1 MAMLDSWLPDSFR
14 QWMAGRATQSAGES
28 GPTAAMPLTDI
39 SALSP
44 WLSAPIDGLG
54 QDWAAADQAAGSAPA
69 LGATPRH
76 GPPEVP
82 GGWPM
87 SPAEA
92 RAAWPGVGGNQP
104 MNVAPGSLSAWPV
117 GYAARVPDTFAPAL
131 PSLGG
136 GARPGEAAS
145 ATGGAA
151 GPGPSAASSGSLF
164 DRITSGIND
173 NSNMLLGLAGGFA
186 GAPSF
191 GAGLSRAL
199 SGAQAGAQMDARQRP
214 QPQRIGEAF
223 QALARAGVPP
233 RQALA
238 AVYNPDVMK
247 AIAEQVFG
255 GASAAQRTSGNQPLA
270 AWGNIQSHQPQSG
283 PIQPPIATPA
293 PASALGQGPNP
304 SATSGNGSGTAD
316 IATMIREAAAR
327 RGIDPAVLLRI
338 GQMESGLRP
347 GAAARKS
354 SAKGLFQFTNPTW
367 ARYGRGRDVFDPA
380 ANADAGAR
388 FTADNVAGL
397 KAAGLSATPGNVYLA
412 HFAGLG
418 GARSVLAAD
427 PATPAGDILGAKAV
441 RANPWLGTM
450 SAGDLRAWADRKMSL
465 ASTNS
470 R

>member
-1 MAMLDSWLPDSFR
+1 MAMPGFLLPDSFR
-14 QWMAGRATQSAGES
+14 QWMAGRATQSAGE
-28 GPTAAMPLTDI
+28 PVLTAAMPLTDI

-54 QDWAAADQAAGSAPA
+54 QDWDTAGQAAGSAPA

-76 GPPEVP
+76 GLPEVP
-82 GGWPM
+82 GGWPI

-92 RAAWPGVGGNQP
+92 RAAWPGIGGNQP
-104 MNVAPGSLSAWPV
+104 MNVAPGSLSAWPL

-131 PSLGG
+131 PSPGG
-136 GARPGEAAS
+136 SARPGEAAS
-145 ATGGAA
+145 ATDGAA
-151 GPGPSAASSGSLF
+151 EPGRSAAPSGSLF

-199 SGAQAGAQMDARQRP
+199 SGAQAGAQMDAKQRP
-214 QPQRIGEAF
+214 RPQRIGEAF
-223 QALARAGVPP
+223 QALTQAGVPP

-238 AVYNPDVMK
+238 AVYNPDVLK

-255 GASAAQRTSGNQPLA
+255 GESAAQRMSGNQPLA
-270 AWGNIQSHQPQSG
+270 VQPS
-283 PIQPPIATPA
+283 IPPSADPAATQA
-293 PASALGQGPNP
+293 PASASGQAPNP
-304 SATSGNGSGTAD
+304 SAASDGGPGTAA
-316 IATMIREAAAR
+316 IAAMIREAATR
-327 RGIDPAVLLRI
+327 RGVDPAVLLRI
-338 GQMESGLRP
+338 GQIESGLKP
-347 GAAARKS
+347 GDAAQTS

-367 ARYGRGRDVFDPA
+367 ARYGAGRDVFDPA
-380 ANADAGAR
+380 ASADAGAQ
-388 FTADNVAGL
+388 FTADNIAGL
-397 KAAGLSATPGNVYLA
+397 KAHGLSATPGNVYLA

-418 GARSVLAAD
+418 GARRVLAAD
-427 PATPAGDILGAKAV
+427 PATPAGDILGAAAV
-441 RANPWLGTM
+441 RANPRLGTM
-450 SAGDLRAWADRKMSL
+450 TAGDLRAWADRKMGL